1 MQPTLLVF
9 AALLILP
16 AVGLFTWAWFAI
28 AQVEAG
34 MQSFSGFDG
43 LHFNSLTPSL
53 RAGAQGP
60 PWPIPG

>member
-34 MQSFSGFDG
+34 LQSFSGFDG
-43 LHFNSLTPSL
+43 LHFD
-53 RAGAQGP
+53 
-60 PWPIPG
+60 I